1 MTAQYRVVR
10 LFIEMECSFI
20 WIATILWIE
29 IKAYAFIELHLAYH
43 IDSTTLADE
52 DYQLISEPEG
62 ICSEDSENFVAEL
75 SEVLNQSSEDLNFT
89 DFSPTSKGK
98 PRT

>member
-1 MTAQYRVVR
+1 MRV
-10 LFIEMECSFI
+10 
-20 WIATILWIE
+20 
-29 IKAYAFIELHLAYH
+29 YAFIEIYLAYH
-43 IDSTTLADE
+43 IDSTTLADG

-62 ICSEDSENFVAEL
+62 ICSEDSKNFVAEL
-75 SEVLNQSSEDLNFT
+75 SEALNQSSEDLNFT

>member
-1 MTAQYRVVR
+1 MKV
-10 LFIEMECSFI
+10 
-20 WIATILWIE
+20 
-29 IKAYAFIELHLAYH
+29 YAFIKLHLTYH

-52 DYQLISEPEG
+52 DYQLISKPEG

-75 SEVLNQSSEDLNFT
+75 SEALNQSSEDLNFT